1 MISTLLFLVAFF
13 ASVTLAI
20 VTDDN
25 TVMIGAVCLSI
36 LALGMTLLSYVT
48 TYKE

>member
-13 ASVTLAI
+13 SSVALAI
-20 VTDDN
+20 ATDDN
-25 TVMIGAVCLSI
+25 TVMIGAVS
-36 LALGMTLLSYVT
+36 LAIMSLGLTFLSYVT